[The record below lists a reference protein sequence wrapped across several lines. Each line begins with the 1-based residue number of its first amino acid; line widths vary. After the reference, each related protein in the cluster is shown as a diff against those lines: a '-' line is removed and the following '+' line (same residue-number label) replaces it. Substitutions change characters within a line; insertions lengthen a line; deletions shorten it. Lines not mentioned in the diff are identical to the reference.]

1 VNDVFFA
8 VHAATISTVTL
19 TQVYCWGYS
28 RSRQQVPSPWTA
40 GFVVGAITAVLIMA
54 VLVAAS
60 DGHIAEWIDV
70 CYALSNIKLL
80 CTFIKYVP
88 QVSLTQREI
97 RLTLIRPY

>member
-1 VNDVFFA
+1 
-8 VHAATISTVTL
+8 
-19 TQVYCWGYS
+19 
-28 RSRQQVPSPWTA
+28 
-40 GFVVGAITAVLIMA
+40 MA